1 MEEMFLVKLLVVIIS
16 YFASLGIIILGYLN
30 NVFTQQNAIYVIISQ
45 VIVYSIVVVIEGY
58 FEG

>member
-1 MEEMFLVKLLVVIIS
+1 MEEMFLVKILVIIIS

-30 NVFTQQNAIYVIISQ
+30 NVFTQQNAIFAIISQ